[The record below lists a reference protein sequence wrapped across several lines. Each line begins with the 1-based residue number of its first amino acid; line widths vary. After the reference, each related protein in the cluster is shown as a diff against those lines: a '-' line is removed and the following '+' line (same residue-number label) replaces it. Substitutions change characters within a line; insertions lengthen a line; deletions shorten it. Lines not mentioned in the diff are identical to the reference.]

1 LALGFFGVAYYE
13 HNKDKLKLVA
23 IDDENPKNGD
33 GPVLPTFETVKNAT
47 YQPLARPIFIYV
59 NKQALDRAEVRDF
72 VAFYLTAG
80 RPLVREVGYIP
91 LSDAAYDLA
100 ATRVEKRVT
109 GSVFG
114 GKGSQVGVSLE
125 SLLAAEAK

>member
-1 LALGFFGVAYYE
+1 
-13 HNKDKLKLVA
+13 
-23 IDDENPKNGD
+23 
-33 GPVLPTFETVKNAT
+33 
-47 YQPLARPIFIYV
+47 
-59 NKQALDRAEVRDF
+59 
-72 VAFYLTAG
+72 
-80 RPLVREVGYIP
+80 VREVGYIP

-100 ATRVEKRVT
+100 VTRVEKRVT